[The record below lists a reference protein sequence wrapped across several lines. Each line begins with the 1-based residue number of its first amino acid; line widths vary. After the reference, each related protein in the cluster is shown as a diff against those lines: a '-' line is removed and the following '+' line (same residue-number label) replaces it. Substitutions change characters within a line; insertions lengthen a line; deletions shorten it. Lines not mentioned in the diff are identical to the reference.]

1 VRLATVRRGRR
12 TNAAV
17 IDGETARLLDVA
29 DVGQLLASRRD
40 WQSHL
45 PPAVDEAPVDSLEY
59 APLVLSPP
67 KIICVGLNYRTHI
80 EEMGM
85 LAPECPTLFAKF
97 SRSLLGARDPVA
109 LPSHSHLDWEAE
121 LVAVVGAPIRQATVQ
136 QAAEGICGF
145 TVGNDVTDRIAQFR
159 TSQWLPG
166 KTLEHTT
173 PVGPHLV
180 TIDETGSDPDLAISC
195 QVDGVMKQA
204 SRTSDMLFSAS
215 EVLAHISEF
224 VTAEPGD
231 LVFMGTPSGVG
242 NGRTPEEYLRDGS
255 VIVTE
260 IEMLG
265 VLINECRAVDAN
277 SPMNGQ
283 GRPLTTELAG

>member
-1 VRLATVRRGRR
+1 VRLATVRRGPT

-29 DVGQLLASRRD
+29 DIGQLLASRRG
-40 WQSHL
+40 WQTHL
-45 PPAVDEAPVDSLEY
+45 PPVIDEVPIDTLEY

-80 EEMGM
+80 EEMG
-85 LAPECPTLFAKF
+85 LAVPECPTLFAKF
-97 SRSLLGARDPVA
+97 SRSLIGARDPVL
-109 LPSHSHLDWEAE
+109 LPRRVHLDWEAE
-121 LVAVVGAPIRQATVQ
+121 LVAVVGSPIRHATVQ

-180 TIDETGSDPDLAISC
+180 TIDETGTEPDLAISC
-195 QVDGVMKQA
+195 HVDGVMKQA
-204 SRTSDMLFSAS
+204 SRTSDMLFSAG

-242 NGRTPEEYLRDGS
+242 NGRTPEEYLSDGS

-265 VLINECRAVDAN
+265 ALINECRACDADN
-277 SPMNGQ
+277 PLNGL
-283 GRPLTTELAG
+283 GRPLSTELAG